1 MTDQKFSSLFV
12 HQPKWIRSKNQKI
25 ITTGDP
31 TDRLFWIEQG
41 KVRRTRDG
49 RIFKRNSFLEVL
61 SFFGS
66 DLYSADAVSLSQTEL
81 RVISRSDG
89 KPLSGFGPLALVI
102 FRSTQRW
109 THYAL
114 LRVGAFG
121 GNFFHPHGQSARR

>member
-41 KVRRTRDG
+41 KVRRTSDG
-49 RIFKRNSFLEVL
+49 RLFKRNSFLEVL

-81 RVISRSDG
+81 RVISRSDVMRLFELD
-89 KPLSGFGPLALVI
+89 KDPILSELVVLLAREKLSAERFQVL
-102 FRSTQRW
+102 Q
-109 THYAL
+109 
-114 LRVGAFG
+114 VG
-121 GNFFHPHGQSARR
+121 

>member
-41 KVRRTRDG
+41 KVRRTSDG
-49 RIFKRNSFLEVL
+49 RLFKRNSFLEVL

-81 RVISRSDG
+81 RVISRSDVMRLFELD
-89 KPLSGFGPLALVI
+89 KDPILSELVVLLAREKLSAER
-102 FRSTQRW
+102 FQF
-109 THYAL
+109 L
-114 LRVGAFG
+114 QVG
-121 GNFFHPHGQSARR
+121 

>member
-81 RVISRSDG
+81 RVISRSDVMRLLELD
-89 KPLSGFGPLALVI
+89 KDPILSELVVLLAREKLSVER
-102 FRSTQRW
+102 FQF
-109 THYAL
+109 L
-114 LRVGAFG
+114 QVG
-121 GNFFHPHGQSARR
+121 

>member
-25 ITTGDP
+25 INTGDP

-49 RIFKRNSFLEVL
+49 RLFKRNSFLEIL

-81 RVISRSDG
+81 RVISRSDVMRLFELD
-89 KPLSGFGPLALVI
+89 KDPILSELVVLLAREKLSAEK
-102 FRSTQRW
+102 FQF
-109 THYAL
+109 L
-114 LRVGAFG
+114 QVG
-121 GNFFHPHGQSARR
+121 

>member
-66 DLYSADAVSLSQTEL
+66 DLYSVDAVSLSQTEL
-81 RVISRSDG
+81 RVISRTDVMRLFELD
-89 KPLSGFGPLALVI
+89 KDPILSELVVLLAREKLSAER
-102 FRSTQRW
+102 FQF
-109 THYAL
+109 L
-114 LRVGAFG
+114 QVG
-121 GNFFHPHGQSARR
+121 